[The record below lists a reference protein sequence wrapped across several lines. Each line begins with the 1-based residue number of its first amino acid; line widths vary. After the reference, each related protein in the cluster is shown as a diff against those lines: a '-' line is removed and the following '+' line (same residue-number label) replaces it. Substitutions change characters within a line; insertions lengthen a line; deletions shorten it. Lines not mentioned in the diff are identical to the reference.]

1 MTDFS
6 SSEKETKDGPE
17 RGREGEKKRIGEG
30 RGQGRE
36 KNKVLCICPLAGYS
50 YYCDNSSIL
59 TLKQNHC
66 QSFYHIE
73 ENTVLVAFYASLEKK
88 PKTKNQTKPTKIKN
102 SFGNSLIEDTC
113 I

>member
-1 MTDFS
+1 MDQREE
-6 SSEKETKDGPE
+6 EKE
-17 RGREGEKKRIGEG
+17 RIGEG
-30 RGQGRE
+30 REQGRE

-59 TLKQNHC
+59 TLKRNHC

-88 PKTKNQTKPTKIKN
+88 PKTKNPETEEHITIQI
-102 SFGNSLIEDTC
+102 SFSN
-113 I
+113 